1 MFHVPV
7 GRGGLKARLLQQVA
21 RGPWGVPLHGRERN
35 GRASFDA
42 GLHGVLQEYTAV
54 AMASMG
60 GVDTN
65 VGGGGGGVFL
75 GFQQRGGGGG
85 PFMVPFTILT
95 GSMGSLSVHVNG
107 VLPSFGVGPTHVVK

>member
-7 GRGGLKARLLQQVA
+7 GRGGLKARLLQQIA

-42 GLHGVLQEYTAV
+42 GLKGLLQEGTTV
-54 AMASMG
+54 ATASMG

-65 VGGGGGGVFL
+65 VGQFGQFL
-75 GFQQRGGGGG
+75 G
-85 PFMVPFTILT
+85 V
-95 GSMGSLSVHVNG
+95 VG
-107 VLPSFGVGPTHVVK
+107 VVVWCV